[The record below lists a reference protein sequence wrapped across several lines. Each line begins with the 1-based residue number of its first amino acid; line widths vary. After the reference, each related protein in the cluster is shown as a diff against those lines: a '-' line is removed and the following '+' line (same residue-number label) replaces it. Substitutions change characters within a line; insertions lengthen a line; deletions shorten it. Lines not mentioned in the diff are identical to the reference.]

1 MSGPKKTKRVGKV
14 ESEVIYR
21 ERVKGCCENCFLS
34 RSMAVIIKQDKQGV
48 GERADL
54 GKWKVREKVYI
65 WLWII

>member
-1 MSGPKKTKRVGKV
+1 
-14 ESEVIYR
+14 
-21 ERVKGCCENCFLS
+21 
-34 RSMAVIIKQDKQGV
+34 MAVIIKQDKQGV